1 MIIFFFRCTTL
12 KKTNDSNVGGE
23 DLYYVIQEFIQNYQ
37 DEILKNGQDFML
49 NDESILKYFT
59 TRWVEYQLSAQIL
72 DGLCNYINKHFIK
85 RMISEKRNFS
95 KNNIE
100 VLELYEL
107 ALVIWKNGTYKKFHH
122 RVIGKEYAFKK

>member
-1 MIIFFFRCTTL
+1 
-12 KKTNDSNVGGE
+12 
-23 DLYYVIQEFIQNYQ
+23 
-37 DEILKNGQDFML
+37 ML

-107 ALVIWKNGTYKKFHH
+107 ALVIWKNGTYKKFRH